1 VGPGANIRYSCSFA
15 GKGEAVYQKRK
26 TESEL
31 NFLIDTEEAKKRRSE
46 EAKKRRSEEAK
57 KRFQNFRLLRK
68 RVRK

>member
-46 EAKKRRSEEAK
+46 EAKKR
-57 KRFQNFRLLRK
+57 FQNFRLLRK